1 MHGLQVQ
8 ICHADNEKAALQM
21 AAQNT
26 AQVTFVKAHADA
38 ERIAALLGGACL
50 LSLTVHHILHLPMP

>member
-50 LSLTVHHILHLPMP
+50 L